1 MQKLTIS
8 EAVAMIP
15 VSESTLRR
23 DMKRGKVSFD
33 TDEKG
38 RKQFD
43 VSELERVYGPLTD
56 AETANDTHQKPPM
69 TDNDNKVITLLEE
82 QVQDLKAQ
90 LSEATTEKQQ
100 LLELAN
106 RLQKQNE
113 VLMLPAA
120 DDASQGW
127 LSRLK
132 RVFQTDP

>member
-1 MQKLTIS
+1 MTENDS
-8 EAVAMIP
+8 
-15 VSESTLRR
+15 
-23 DMKRGKVSFD
+23 KV
-33 TDEKG
+33 
-38 RKQFD
+38 
-43 VSELERVYGPLTD
+43 V
-56 AETANDTHQKPPM
+56 
-69 TDNDNKVITLLEE
+69 TLLEE

-120 DDASQGW
+120 DDVSQGW